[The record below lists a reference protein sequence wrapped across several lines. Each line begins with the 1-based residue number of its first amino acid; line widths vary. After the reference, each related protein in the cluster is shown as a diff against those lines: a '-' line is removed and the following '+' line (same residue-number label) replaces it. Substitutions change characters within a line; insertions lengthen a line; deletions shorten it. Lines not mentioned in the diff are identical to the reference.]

1 LRGKDCREEKVLQI
15 AMLSRGD
22 LKQAIRQDQIEE
34 SYLMMIKVIKDP
46 EKNEESGK
54 EPGWID
60 KEYDSMFLDGLPA
73 EMPPTQAVD
82 HQIPLLPDMPPPF
95 KGIF

>member
-1 LRGKDCREEKVLQI
+1 MINDYHIPLRGKDCRKENVPQI
-15 AMLSRGD
+15 AILSRGD

-46 EKNEESGK
+46 EKNEGSGK

-60 KEYDSMFLDGLPA
+60 KEYGLIFLEGLPA
-73 EMPPTQAVD
+73 EIPPTRAGD
-82 HQIPLLPDMPPPF
+82 HQIPVN
-95 KGIF
+95 